1 MSNILIFYLLILL
14 NNGIFKMKKHMI
26 EEKIIQGHII
36 SCREDISRIE
46 KEMEEAKKTG
56 VIILE
61 AQKNNSSPTIK

>member
-1 MSNILIFYLLILL
+1 
-14 NNGIFKMKKHMI
+14 MKKHMI

-46 KEMEEAKKTG
+46 KEIEEAKKTG